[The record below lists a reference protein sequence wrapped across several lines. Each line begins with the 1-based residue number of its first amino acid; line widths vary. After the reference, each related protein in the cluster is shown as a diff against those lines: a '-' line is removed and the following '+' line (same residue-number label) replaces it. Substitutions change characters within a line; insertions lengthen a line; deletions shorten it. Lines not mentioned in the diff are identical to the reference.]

1 MKIIEPL
8 YQTLSKESYCVFS
21 PRIDIES
28 LIFSIMVSVRS
39 VNVAMNKRI
48 RSWGLDRNVLHNK
61 YVLYVTVVLVIVNM
75 VGTVIMGDV
84 TTPLIFVIVGFLTTF
99 FSKNMFVVLTM
110 GLVVANVLKYGATMG
125 YSDTVSEGFEDAT
138 KTETSSPNE
147 ESHEIV
153 DTEQYLE
160 KDGSKKESKKE
171 SMSNDTDGK
180 INSTSKKMESMANKY
195 KKLEGLQNQIISG
208 MDQVT
213 SSLTHA
219 EKIMKDMKQH
229 V

>member
-1 MKIIEPL
+1 
-8 YQTLSKESYCVFS
+8 
-21 PRIDIES
+21 
-28 LIFSIMVSVRS
+28 MVSIKS

-125 YSDTVSEGFEDAT
+125 YADTLSEGFEDAT
-138 KTETSSPNE
+138 HTETSTDA

-160 KDGSKKESKKE
+160 KDGSKDESKKESKKE
-171 SMSNDTDGK
+171 SMSNESIGGSAAVANASNAGETTKESRRSFDTDGK
-180 INSTSKKMESMANKY
+180 IKSTSKKMESMANQY

>member
-1 MKIIEPL
+1 
-8 YQTLSKESYCVFS
+8 
-21 PRIDIES
+21 
-28 LIFSIMVSVRS
+28 MVSIKS
-39 VNVAMNKRI
+39 VNVALNKRL

-75 VGTVIMGDV
+75 VGSAMMGDL
-84 TTPLIFVIVGFLTTF
+84 TTPLIFIIIGFLTTF
-99 FSKNMFVVLTM
+99 FSKNMFVVLTVA
-110 GLVVANVLKYGATMG
+110 LVVANVLKYGATMG
-125 YSDTVSEGFEDAT
+125 YADTLSEGFEDGA
-138 KTETSSPNE
+138 KGDVTEGA

-160 KDGSKKESKKE
+160 KDVEKNAKKKE
-171 SMSNDTDGK
+171 SMADTKGHDTELK
-180 INSTSKKMESMANKY
+180 IDSTSKKMESMANKY

-213 SSLTHA
+213 TSLTHA
-219 EKIMKDMKQH
+219 EKIMKDMKKH